1 MQLNLQIDELKL
13 DSAQPAAPSGK
24 DNDSKQVKQL
34 QAKVAELESELDQK
48 INNTAQMKSMKKI
61 LEDKNKLISDLR
73 AQLGQS

>member
-1 MQLNLQIDELKL
+1 L
-13 DSAQPAAPSGK
+13 DATQPAAPNGK
-24 DNDSKQVKQL
+24 GNDSQQVKQL
-34 QAKVAELESELDQK
+34 KVKVAELESELDLK

>member
-1 MQLNLQIDELKL
+1 MQIDELKL
-13 DSAQPAAPSGK
+13 DATQPAAPSGK
-24 DNDSKQVKQL
+24 GNDSQQVKQL
-34 QAKVAELESELDQK
+34 QAKVAELESELDLK